1 VLASRRF
8 LWSSSDAWVVS
19 WLPNDNFHNNVESVT
34 PLFLVMRRVLI
45 MMQQLDS
52 DIIFLL
58 LPRFSLICLKIT
70 LKVSHYLFIILN
82 LIIFF
87 IAFFLILFH
96 WFFFKFCQLAFG
108 FIWVLYYI
116 WSSFFWL
123 IFIFQFHPS
132 NLVLILF
139 NWYLFFAL
147 DFF

>member
-1 VLASRRF
+1 MLASRRF

-96 WFFFKFCQLAFG
+96 WFFFKILPISIWFHLS
-108 FIWVLYYI
+108 FILY
-116 WSSFFWL
+116 L
-123 IFIFQFHPS
+123 IFI
-132 NLVLILF
+132 LLIDIYFSISSLKF
-139 NWYLFFAL
+139 GSYSF
-147 DFF
+147 